1 MVTRRASQSSYYNTL
16 IQEGIVLLHC
26 KYKQESFG
34 DIEDSILHHT
44 PVLIQCE
51 HKTKSTNNKSK
62 K

>member
-16 IQEGIVLLHC
+16 IQEGIVHLHC

-44 PVLIQCE
+44 PVLIQ
-51 HKTKSTNNKSK
+51 
-62 K
+62 